1 MNIHERKKSIRK
13 WYNIGMEKERRKY
26 KNFDMQAYQ
35 QEYRR
40 THKEQARKAGQA
52 FRKANPNYYRQYAR
66 EHPDQMRE
74 YRRRAREKMKA
85 KALKEQADNAGDIQE
100 YPV

>member
-1 MNIHERKKSIRK
+1 
-13 WYNIGMEKERRKY
+13 MEKERRKY

-52 FRKANPNYYRQYAR
+52 FRKANPDYYKQYALA
-66 EHPDQMRE
+66 HPEKMRE
-74 YRRRAREKMKA
+74 YMRRANEKRKA
-85 KALKEQADNAGDIQE
+85 KALKERQAGNAEDMQSCPE
-100 YPV
+100 